1 MTSTKQKDLG
11 GFQLRGKRRGTHHL
25 SPLPKKRAAKRKL
38 ASRGVVAV
46 GIFVEAG
53 AVGDL
58 HLDVVE
64 AGVARHEDFRS
75 VIEADRRGIL
85 ECVVDELGAVG
96 LLDLEALIASDEG
109 VFLENVVLGPSR
121 VHHVGRVG
129 SKVREGVVP
138 EQGRR

>member
-1 MTSTKQKDLG
+1 M
-11 GFQLRGKRRGTHHL
+11 
-25 SPLPKKRAAKRKL
+25 
-38 ASRGVVAV
+38 
-46 GIFVEAG
+46 VETG
-53 AVGDL
+53 AVGDFQVG
-58 HLDVVE
+58 VVE
-64 AGVARHEDFRS
+64 ASVARHDGSRS
-75 VIEADRRGIL
+75 VIEADRRHIL